1 MPTSEKREKM
11 GKILLIA
18 TTRLCKDGLTEIVL
32 RIAKTASMSEQIGIA
47 LPEGCDAAVA
57 AELRKYGHLYFLPS
71 RKKKLPMYLLSLRK
85 LVARESYETVHIHG
99 NSATMAFDLAAA
111 WLGGAKNRIT
121 HTHNCAR
128 QPYLKQK
135 TLGTALNWLVTCPV
149 ACSEASGKM
158 LYTKPFTI
166 LTNGVDCKRFSFS
179 PRIRAAVRKELGVG
193 NAYVIGHIGRFSQQK
208 NQLRLLHIFSA
219 LLKIH
224 PNAVLLLCGEGEG
237 LEKCRQ
243 AANRLNIREKV
254 IFQGKVDNPQD
265 YYQAMDVFVL
275 PSLFEGLPLVGVEA
289 QASGLPCV
297 FSDTIT
303 REAGILPQTRFL
315 PLEAPD
321 TQWAQAIIDTGTGDR
336 SLAAQKVA
344 QKGYSIAALNDQLI
358 SLYSALRKEDCKT

>member
-1 MPTSEKREKM
+1 MKEM

-32 RIAKTASMSEQIGIA
+32 RIAKIASVSEQIGIA
-47 LPEGCDAAVA
+47 LPEGCDAAVE

-135 TLGTALNWLVTCPV
+135 TLGAVLNWLVTCPV
-149 ACSEASGKM
+149 ACSEAAGKM

-166 LTNGVDCKRFSFS
+166 LTNGVDCERFSFS
-179 PRIRAAVRKELGVG
+179 PQIRAAVRKELGVG
-193 NAYVIGHIGRFSQQK
+193 DAYVIGHIGRFSQQK
-208 NQLRLLHIFSA
+208 NQLRLLHIFSV

-224 PNAVLLLCGEGEG
+224 PNAVLLLCGEGEE

-243 AANRLNIREKV
+243 AANSLNIHEKV
-254 IFQGKVDNPQD
+254 IFSGKVDQPQN

-297 FSDTIT
+297 FSDAIT
-303 REAGILPQTRFL
+303 KEAGILPECVFL
-315 PLEAPD
+315 PLEVPD
-321 TQWAQAIIDTGTGDR
+321 TSWADAIVNSKVPDRASAAELVAKAGYTEQALQEQIR
-336 SLAAQKVA
+336 E
-344 QKGYSIAALNDQLI
+344 
-358 SLYSALRKEDCKT
+358 LYSRAK